1 MKVEEM
7 GISQRVLEE
16 AKERAQAKLAK
27 EVEEDFQR
35 RREARRGLENGW
47 ILNIN
52 FFSGNQY
59 CDISP
64 LGGVEEE
71 DNRFYWQSRR
81 VFNHIA
87 PTVDTRIAK
96 LERLKPEL
104 KVRAFSDEEG
114 DIKTAQL
121 ATGILKYAQ
130 ERIALQDSVSR
141 GLMWSET
148 CGSVFYKVLWDE
160 KGGRQVAVDE
170 GNNPVYEGEVSVSVV
185 PPFEIFPDRLDIR

>member
-1 MKVEEM
+1 MKVKEM

-71 DNRFYWQSRR
+71 D
-81 VFNHIA
+81 
-87 PTVDTRIAK
+87 
-96 LERLKPEL
+96 
-104 KVRAFSDEEG
+104 
-114 DIKTAQL
+114 
-121 ATGILKYAQ
+121 
-130 ERIALQDSVSR
+130 
-141 GLMWSET
+141 
-148 CGSVFYKVLWDE
+148 
-160 KGGRQVAVDE
+160 
-170 GNNPVYEGEVSVSVV
+170 
-185 PPFEIFPDRLDIR
+185 